1 MKKFKVILVGTIL
14 LGVGS
19 AIVYHCFSY
28 EVQKSAVDEKN
39 QNVPVEVISSME
51 NNEEKEELVEEVND
65 SDLPVAETKEDS
77 VSNNEVVK
85 QESKPKSNNSKDVS
99 KNEDKKA
106 ISDPKENISQE
117 ASKPVDVPKQENVS
131 TPKEIEVPTKSEETK
146 KPEVIKFYES
156 ITHGKKDFMSE
167 QEALARGEAIVK
179 LELKIIMDYN
189 ENHEDFIQPDVN
201 YYRVYPS
208 IKDENGNTW
217 YYIHFFC
224 QSGKDKDDMLKRLYE
239 KYLKYLNNPSDDKLN
254 EIYEEYFNM

>member
-1 MKKFKVILVGTIL
+1 MKKFKVILVGTVM

-19 AIVYHCFSY
+19 AFVYHSFNY
-28 EVQKSAVDEKN
+28 EFKKSSVDAKN

-65 SDLPVAETKEDS
+65 PDLPVAETKENS
-77 VSNNEVVK
+77 VSNNDGTK
-85 QESKPKSNNSKDVS
+85 QENKPKSNNSKDVS
-99 KNEDKKA
+99 KNEDKKV
-106 ISDPKENISQE
+106 ISKPKENSSQE
-117 ASKPVDVPKQENVS
+117 ASKPVEVPKQETVS
-131 TPKEIEVPTKSEETK
+131 TPKEVDNPTKSEETK

-156 ITHGKKDFMSE
+156 ITHGKKDFMLE

-179 LELKIIMDYN
+179 MELKIIMDYN

-224 QSGKDKDDMLKRLYE
+224 QSGKNKDDKLKKLYE
-239 KYLKYLNNPSDDKLN
+239 KYLEYLKNPSKDKLN
-254 EIYEEYFNM
+254 KIYEEYFNM